1 MEEKNTFENQEG
13 YAQQE
18 EKPTQKMKCS
28 LNINGQTVYNILSA
42 LAILVLFI
50 LFFTKNKTHRDKQVT
65 SSNVSILYVNVDSL
79 MDKYDLV
86 DTLENHL
93 NLVKDSLQKILLN
106 KQNVLQKKIAD
117 YQQRMQSGKITTK
130 DEANRIE
137 RNLAAEQEALM
148 KLNDEFNLQI
158 SKLQKELNDQI
169 LDSIQSMI
177 KKYPEK
183 YKASVLFGYTKGG
196 GILYIDPSQD
206 VTKEMIKD
214 LNKKFNKR

>member
-1 MEEKNTFENQEG
+1 
-13 YAQQE
+13 
-18 EKPTQKMKCS
+18 
-28 LNINGQTVYNILSA
+28 
-42 LAILVLFI
+42 
-50 LFFTKNKTHRDKQVT
+50 
-65 SSNVSILYVNVDSL
+65 
-79 MDKYDLV
+79 LV

-148 KLNDEFNLQI
+148 KLNDEFSLQI
-158 SKLQKELNDQI
+158 TKLQKELNDQI
-169 LDSIQSMI
+169 LDSIQFMI